1 MADVMA
7 VLERARCYELE
18 VAAQLDHIE
27 RLHRIAARAR
37 ESSAYSESIL
47 EKLSVLEREINAH
60 IDRTVD
66 AKLQALEYISVLSG
80 EERGVIERYF
90 ILAMTWEQ
98 IADKMY
104 MSDRRVYLLRKSA
117 LDKLKDRFGA
127 SFDRRN
133 YGNRKK
139 NKDVEGACLHN
150 TGAAGCENRCDALC
164 GR

>member
-18 VAAQLDHIE
+18 VMAQLEHIE

-37 ESSAYSESIL
+37 ESSSYSQSIVDR
-47 EKLSVLEREINAH
+47 LSLLEREINAN

-66 AKLQALEYISVLSG
+66 AKLQALEYISILSG

-117 LDKLKDRFGA
+117 LDKLKKRFGT

-139 NKDVEGACLHN
+139 DKDAEGACLHN
-150 TGAAGCENRCDALC
+150 AGGACCKNRCNALC
-164 GR
+164 GG